1 MWHEVPLRS
10 NNISKSRLVKV
21 GFFDKNSSHFHKLH
35 HIYWVFT
42 SYIITHTYMN
52 PANRIIELTEK
63 LNHYNHRYYMDSVSE
78 ISDQE
83 FDLLLKELESLETQ
97 YPDSKL
103 LESPTQRV
111 GGTITKNFASVEHR
125 FPMLSLANTYN
136 EQELIDF
143 DERVRK
149 GLNGEAYEYICE
161 LKFDGMSLSLTYENG
176 IFVRGVTRGDGV
188 KGDDITNNV
197 KTIRTIPL
205 RINLESYISN
215 LISFEVRGEGFLPY
229 SSFEKMNAD
238 AEAAGEESYANARNA
253 ASGSF
258 KLQDSAEVARRGL
271 DAYVYQFLSD
281 KEVFTTHEES
291 LIALTKLGFNVSPTW
306 QKCTDI
312 EAVMAYIKH
321 WDEKRFSLPLATDG
335 IVIKLNSIAQ
345 REELGFTAKSPRW
358 AIAYKYK
365 AESKPAI
372 LKAVTYQVGRT
383 GAITPV
389 AELDN
394 EKRNNKGIHL
404 SGTTVKR
411 ASLHNAN
418 EIERLDLRIG
428 DTVFVEKGGEIIPKV
443 TGVDISKRDIFA
455 QPIVYPTNC
464 PECGTELT
472 RKEGE
477 ANHYC
482 PNEKGCPP
490 QIRGKIEHFIHR
502 KAMNIDSL
510 GEGKIEL
517 LYDKGLVRDVT
528 DLYDL
533 TYEKLFGLEKITE
546 DELTGK
552 VRKTGFKE
560 KTVQNIL
567 EGIEKSKQVPFKQVL
582 FGIGIRYVGA
592 TVAEKLASFFK
603 NIDNIKNADYETL
616 RTAPE
621 IGDKIALS
629 LVEYFQNPDNQAFIE
644 KLRLAGLQLSAQD
657 EVKEIEGEALIGKTF
672 LYTGTF
678 ANFEREALE
687 QKIEANGGKVVSGVS
702 GKLDFLIVG
711 EKPGSSKIEKAK
723 KLNVTMISEEEFVA
737 MLA

>member
-1 MWHEVPLRS
+1 MTSAEK
-10 NNISKSRLVKV
+10 ISQ
-21 GFFDKNSSHFHKLH
+21 
-35 HIYWVFT
+35 
-42 SYIITHTYMN
+42 
-52 PANRIIELTEK
+52 LTET
-63 LNHYNHRYYMDSVSE
+63 LNHYNQRYYMDSISE

-83 FDLLLKELESLETQ
+83 FDLLLKELENLEVQ
-97 YPDSKL
+97 YPALKL
-103 LESPTQRV
+103 PESPTHRV

-161 LKFDGMSLSLTYENG
+161 LKFDGISLSLTYENG
-176 IFVRGVTRGDGV
+176 VFVRGVTRGDGV
-188 KGDDITNNV
+188 RGDDITNNV

-205 RINLESYISN
+205 KVKTQLPIEEMGL
-215 LISFEVRGEGFLPY
+215 FEVRGEGFLPY

-291 LIALTKLGFNVSPTW
+291 LIALKSLGFNVSPTW
-306 QKCTDI
+306 QKCTNI
-312 EAVMAYIKH
+312 AAVMNYIAF
-321 WDEKRFSLPLATDG
+321 WGEKRFTLPLATDG

-345 REELGFTAKSPRW
+345 REELGYTAKSPRW

-394 EKRNNKGIHL
+394 EKQNNKGIHL

-443 TGVDISKRDIFA
+443 TSVDISKRNMFA
-455 QPIVYPTNC
+455 QPIVYPTIC
-464 PECGTELT
+464 PECGAALT
-472 RKEGE
+472 RKESE

-546 DELTGK
+546 DEVTGK
-552 VRKTGFKE
+552 VRKIGFKE

-629 LVEYFQNPDNQAFIE
+629 VIEYFQNPENQTFIE
-644 KLRLAGLQLSAQD
+644 KLRLAGLQFSAQD
-657 EVKEIEGEALIGKTF
+657 EVREIEGESLIGKTF

-723 KLNVTMISEEEFVA
+723 KLNVTMISEDEFLA
-737 MLA
+737 MLS

>member
-1 MWHEVPLRS
+1 
-10 NNISKSRLVKV
+10 
-21 GFFDKNSSHFHKLH
+21 
-35 HIYWVFT
+35 
-42 SYIITHTYMN
+42 MN
-52 PANRIIELTEK
+52 PAERIAELTEK
-63 LNHYNHRYYMDSVSE
+63 LNYYNQRYYMDSVSE

-83 FDLLLKELESLETQ
+83 FDMLLKELESLENQ
-97 YPDSKL
+97 YPDLKL
-103 LESPTQRV
+103 PESPTHRV

-149 GLNGEAYEYICE
+149 GLNGETYEYICE
-161 LKFDGMSLSLTYENG
+161 LKFDGISLSMTYENG
-176 IFVRGVTRGDGV
+176 VFVRGVTRGDGV
-188 KGDDITNNV
+188 RGDDITNNV
-197 KTIRTIPL
+197 KTIKTLPL
-205 RINLESYISN
+205 RVAPPSGAGGA
-215 LISFEVRGEGFLPY
+215 FEIRGEGFLPY
-229 SSFEKMNAD
+229 SSFEKMNAE

-281 KEVFTTHEES
+281 EEVFTTHEES
-291 LIALTKLGFNVSPTW
+291 LIALKGLGFNVSQTW
-306 QKCTDI
+306 RKCSTI
-312 EAVMAYIKH
+312 QEVIAYINE

-345 REELGFTAKSPRW
+345 RAELGYTAKSPRW

-394 EKRNNKGIHL
+394 EKRNGKGIHL

-418 EIERLDLRIG
+418 EIERLGLRIG

-443 TGVDISKRDIFA
+443 TAVDLAKRDMFNT
-455 QPIVYPTNC
+455 QEIVYPTAC
-464 PECGTELT
+464 PECGGALT

-482 PNEKGCPP
+482 TNEKGCPP
-490 QIRGKIEHFIHR
+490 QIRGRIEHFIHR

-517 LYDKGLVRDVT
+517 LYDKGLVKDIT

-533 TYEKLFGLEKITE
+533 TYEKLFGLEKVTE

-552 VRKTGFKE
+552 IRKIGFKE

-567 EGIEKSKQVPFKQVL
+567 DGIEKSKQAPFKQVL

-621 IGDKIALS
+621 IGDKIAQS
-629 LVEYFQNPDNQAFIE
+629 IIEFFQNEDNLALIE
-644 KLRLAGLQLSAQD
+644 RLRAAGLQMAAQD
-657 EVKEIEGEALIGKTF
+657 EVKEIEGDQLAGKTF

-723 KLNVTMISEEEFVA
+723 KLNVKMISEEEFMA
-737 MLA
+737 MIG

>member
-1 MWHEVPLRS
+1 MNTAEH
-10 NNISKSRLVKV
+10 IS
-21 GFFDKNSSHFHKLH
+21 
-35 HIYWVFT
+35 
-42 SYIITHTYMN
+42 
-52 PANRIIELTEK
+52 ELTEK
-63 LNHYNHRYYMDSVSE
+63 LNYYNQRYYMNSVSE
-78 ISDQE
+78 ISDQD
-83 FDLLLKELESLETQ
+83 FDLLLKELESLENQ
-97 YPDSKL
+97 YPNLKL
-103 LESPTQRV
+103 PESPTHRV

-125 FPMLSLANTYN
+125 YPMLSLANTYN

-143 DERVRK
+143 DERVKK

-161 LKFDGMSLSLTYENG
+161 LKFDGISLSLTYENG

-188 KGDDITNNV
+188 KGDDISNNV
-197 KTIRTIPL
+197 KTIKTLPL
-205 RINLESYISN
+205 KVAPPAPKVETAPLGAGGG
-215 LISFEVRGEGFLPY
+215 FEIRGEGFLPY

-238 AEAAGEESYANARNA
+238 AEAVGEESYANARNA

-281 KEVFTTHEES
+281 EEVFATHEES
-291 LIALTKLGFNVSPTW
+291 LIALRNLGFNVSPTW

-312 EAVMAYIKH
+312 QSVIEYIKL

-335 IVIKLNSIAQ
+335 IVIKINSIAQ
-345 REELGFTAKSPRW
+345 RTELGYTAKSPRW

-394 EKRNNKGIHL
+394 DKLNGKGIHL

-418 EIERLDLRIG
+418 EIERLGLRIG

-443 TGVDISKRDIFA
+443 TAVDVSKRDMFNTQEIIY
-455 QPIVYPTNC
+455 PITC
-464 PECGTELT
+464 PECGGALT

-482 PNEKGCPP
+482 TNEKGCPP
-490 QIRGKIEHFIHR
+490 QIRGRIEHFIHR

-517 LYDKGLVRDVT
+517 LYDKGLVNDIT

-533 TYEKLFGLEKITE
+533 TYDKLFGLEKVTE

-552 VRKTGFKE
+552 TRKIGFKE

-567 EGIEKSKQVPFKQVL
+567 EGIEKSKQAPFKQVL

-621 IGDKIALS
+621 IGDKIAQS
-629 LVEYFQNPDNQAFIE
+629 IVEYFQNEENKIFIE
-644 KLRLAGLQLSAQD
+644 RLRLAGLSFSAQD
-657 EVKEIEGEALIGKTF
+657 EVKEFEGDQLIGKTF

-678 ANFEREALE
+678 VNFEREALE
-687 QKIEANGGKVVSGVS
+687 QKIEANRGKVVSGVS
-702 GKLDFLIVG
+702 GKLDFLIIG
-711 EKPGSSKIEKAK
+711 EKPGASKIQKAQ
-723 KLNVTMISEEEFVA
+723 KLNVKMISEEEFIA
-737 MLA
+737 MLG

>member
-1 MWHEVPLRS
+1 
-10 NNISKSRLVKV
+10 
-21 GFFDKNSSHFHKLH
+21 
-35 HIYWVFT
+35 
-42 SYIITHTYMN
+42 MN
-52 PANRIIELTEK
+52 PAERISELSEK
-63 LNHYNHRYYMDSVSE
+63 LNYYNQRYYMDSISE
-78 ISDQE
+78 ISDQD
-83 FDLLLKELESLETQ
+83 FDGLLKELESLENQ
-97 YPDSKL
+97 YPDLKL
-103 LESPTQRV
+103 PESPTHRV

-125 FPMLSLANTYN
+125 YPMLSLANTYN

-143 DERVRK
+143 DERVKK

-161 LKFDGMSLSLTYENG
+161 LKFDGISLSMTYENG

-188 KGDDITNNV
+188 RGDDITNNV
-197 KTIRTIPL
+197 KTLKTLPL
-205 RINLESYISN
+205 KIKTPPSGAIGA
-215 LISFEVRGEGFLPY
+215 FEIRGEGFLPY
-229 SSFEKMNAD
+229 SSFEKMNVD

-281 KEVFTTHEES
+281 EEVFATHEES
-291 LIALTKLGFNVSPTW
+291 LVALKNLGFNVSPTW

-312 EAVMAYIKH
+312 QLVIEYIKL
-321 WDEKRFSLPLATDG
+321 WDEKRFTLPLATDG

-345 REELGFTAKSPRW
+345 RTELGYTAKSPRW

-394 EKRNNKGIHL
+394 EKLNGKGIHL

-418 EIERLDLRIG
+418 EIERLGLRIG
-428 DTVFVEKGGEIIPKV
+428 DTVLVEKGGEIIPKV
-443 TGVDISKRDIFA
+443 TAVDLSKRDMFNT
-455 QPIVYPTNC
+455 QEIVYPTAC
-464 PECGTELT
+464 PECGGVLT

-482 PNEKGCPP
+482 INEKGCPP
-490 QIRGKIEHFIHR
+490 QIRGRIEHFIHR

-517 LYDKGLVRDVT
+517 LYDKGLVNDIT

-533 TYEKLFGLEKITE
+533 TYDKLFGLEKIIE

-552 VRKTGFKE
+552 IRKIGFKD

-567 EGIEKSKQVPFKQVL
+567 EGIEKSKQAPFKQVL

-592 TVAEKLASFFK
+592 TVADKLASFFK
-603 NIDNIKNADYETL
+603 NIDTIKNADYETL

-621 IGDKIALS
+621 IGDKIAQS
-629 LVEYFQNPDNQAFIE
+629 IIEFFQSEENQVFIE
-644 KLRLAGLQLSAQD
+644 KLRLAGLQFSAQD
-657 EVKEIEGEALIGKTF
+657 EVKEMEGYQLMEKTF

-711 EKPGSSKIEKAK
+711 EKPGTSKIQKAQ
-723 KLNVTMISEEEFVA
+723 KLNVKMISEEEFMA
-737 MLA
+737 MLE

>member
-1 MWHEVPLRS
+1 MTSAEK
-10 NNISKSRLVKV
+10 ISQ
-21 GFFDKNSSHFHKLH
+21 
-35 HIYWVFT
+35 
-42 SYIITHTYMN
+42 
-52 PANRIIELTEK
+52 LTET
-63 LNHYNHRYYMDSVSE
+63 LNHYNQRYYMDSISE

-83 FDLLLKELESLETQ
+83 FDLLLKELENLEVQ
-97 YPDSKL
+97 YPALKL
-103 LESPTQRV
+103 PESPTHRV

-161 LKFDGMSLSLTYENG
+161 LKFDGISLSLTYENG
-176 IFVRGVTRGDGV
+176 VFVRGVTRGDGV
-188 KGDDITNNV
+188 RGDDITNNV

-205 RINLESYISN
+205 KVKIRLPIEEMGL
-215 LISFEVRGEGFLPY
+215 FEVRGEGFLPY

-291 LIALTKLGFNVSPTW
+291 LIALKSLGFNVSPTW
-306 QKCTDI
+306 QKCTNI
-312 EAVMAYIKH
+312 AAVMNYIAF
-321 WDEKRFSLPLATDG
+321 WGEKRFTLPLATDG

-345 REELGFTAKSPRW
+345 REELGYTAKSPRW

-394 EKRNNKGIHL
+394 EKQNNKGIHL

-443 TGVDISKRDIFA
+443 TSVDISKRNIFA
-455 QPIVYPTNC
+455 QPIVYPTIC
-464 PECGTELT
+464 PECGAALT
-472 RKEGE
+472 RKESE

-546 DELTGK
+546 DEVTGK
-552 VRKTGFKE
+552 VRKIGFKE

-629 LVEYFQNPDNQAFIE
+629 VIEYFQNPENQTFIE
-644 KLRLAGLQLSAQD
+644 KLRLAGLQFSAQD
-657 EVKEIEGEALIGKTF
+657 EVREIEGESLIGKTF

-723 KLNVTMISEEEFVA
+723 KLNVTMISEDEFLA
-737 MLA
+737 MLS

>member
-1 MWHEVPLRS
+1 
-10 NNISKSRLVKV
+10 
-21 GFFDKNSSHFHKLH
+21 
-35 HIYWVFT
+35 
-42 SYIITHTYMN
+42 MN
-52 PANRIIELTEK
+52 PAERISELTEK
-63 LNHYNHRYYMDSVSE
+63 LNYYNQRYYMDSVSE

-83 FDLLLKELESLETQ
+83 FDLLLKELESLENQ
-97 YPDSKL
+97 YPDLKL
-103 LESPTQRV
+103 PESPTHRV
-111 GGTITKNFASVEHR
+111 GGTITKNFASIEHR
-125 FPMLSLANTYN
+125 YPMLSLANTYN

-143 DERVRK
+143 DERVKK

-161 LKFDGMSLSLTYENG
+161 LKFDGISLSMTYENG

-188 KGDDITNNV
+188 RGDDITNNV
-197 KTIRTIPL
+197 KTIKTIPL
-205 RINLESYISN
+205 RINPNSEIQIPN
-215 LISFEVRGEGFLPY
+215 LMEVRGEGFLPY
-229 SSFEKMNAD
+229 SSFEKMNTD

-258 KLQDSAEVARRGL
+258 KLQDSSEVSRRGL
-271 DAYVYQFLSD
+271 DAYVYQFLSAE
-281 KEVFTTHEES
+281 EVFATHEES
-291 LIALTKLGFNVSPTW
+291 LIALKNLGFNVSPTW

-312 EAVMAYIKH
+312 QSVIEYIKI

-345 REELGFTAKSPRW
+345 RAELGYTAKSPRW

-394 EKRNNKGIHL
+394 DKLNGKGIHL

-418 EIERLDLRIG
+418 EIERLGLRIG

-443 TGVDISKRDIFA
+443 TAVDLSKRDMFNT
-455 QPIVYPTNC
+455 QEIVYPTTC
-464 PECGTELT
+464 PECGGALT

-482 PNEKGCPP
+482 TNEKGCPP

-517 LYDKGLVRDVT
+517 LYDKGLVNDIT

-533 TYEKLFGLEKITE
+533 TYEKLFGLEKVTE

-552 VRKTGFKE
+552 IRKTGFKE

-567 EGIEKSKQVPFKQVL
+567 EGIEKSKQAPFKQVL

-621 IGDKIALS
+621 IGDKIAQS
-629 LVEYFQNPDNQAFIE
+629 IVEYFQSEENQAFIE
-644 KLRLAGLQLSAQD
+644 KLRLAGLQFSAQD
-657 EVKEIEGEALIGKTF
+657 EVKEIEGDQLTGKTF

-711 EKPGSSKIEKAK
+711 EKPGASKIQKAQ
-723 KLNVTMISEEEFVA
+723 KLNVKMISEEEFMA
-737 MLA
+737 MLG

>member
-1 MWHEVPLRS
+1 
-10 NNISKSRLVKV
+10 
-21 GFFDKNSSHFHKLH
+21 
-35 HIYWVFT
+35 
-42 SYIITHTYMN
+42 MN
-52 PANRIIELTEK
+52 PAERIAELTEK
-63 LNHYNHRYYMDSVSE
+63 LNYYNQRYYMDSVSE

-83 FDLLLKELESLETQ
+83 FDMLLKELESLENQ
-97 YPDSKL
+97 YPDLKL
-103 LESPTQRV
+103 PESPTHRV

-149 GLNGEAYEYICE
+149 GLNGETYEYICE
-161 LKFDGMSLSLTYENG
+161 LKFDGISLSMTYENG
-176 IFVRGVTRGDGV
+176 VFVRGVTRGDGV
-188 KGDDITNNV
+188 RGDDITNNV
-197 KTIRTIPL
+197 KTIRTLPL
-205 RINLESYISN
+205 RVAPPSGAGGA
-215 LISFEVRGEGFLPY
+215 FEIRGEGFLPY
-229 SSFEKMNAD
+229 SSFEKMNAE

-281 KEVFTTHEES
+281 EEVFATHEES
-291 LIALTKLGFNVSPTW
+291 LIALKGLGFNVSQTW
-306 QKCTDI
+306 RKCSTI
-312 EAVMAYIKH
+312 QEVIAYINE

-345 REELGFTAKSPRW
+345 RAELGYTAKSPRW

-394 EKRNNKGIHL
+394 EKLNGKGIHL

-418 EIERLDLRIG
+418 EIERLGLRIG

-443 TGVDISKRDIFA
+443 TAVDLAKRDMFNT
-455 QPIVYPTNC
+455 QEIVYPTAC
-464 PECGTELT
+464 PECGGALT

-482 PNEKGCPP
+482 TNEKGCPP
-490 QIRGKIEHFIHR
+490 QIRGRIEHFIHR

-517 LYDKGLVRDVT
+517 LYDKGLVKDIT

-533 TYEKLFGLEKITE
+533 TYEKLFGLEKVTE

-552 VRKTGFKE
+552 IRKIGFKE

-567 EGIEKSKQVPFKQVL
+567 DGIEKSKQAPFKQVL

-621 IGDKIALS
+621 IGDKIAQS
-629 LVEYFQNPDNQAFIE
+629 IIEFFQNEDNLALIE
-644 KLRLAGLQLSAQD
+644 RLRAAGLQMAAQD
-657 EVKEIEGEALIGKTF
+657 EVKEIEGDQLAGKTF

-723 KLNVTMISEEEFVA
+723 KLNVKMISEEEFMA
-737 MLA
+737 MIG

>member
-1 MWHEVPLRS
+1 
-10 NNISKSRLVKV
+10 
-21 GFFDKNSSHFHKLH
+21 
-35 HIYWVFT
+35 
-42 SYIITHTYMN
+42 MN
-52 PANRIIELTEK
+52 PAERISELTEK
-63 LNHYNHRYYMDSVSE
+63 LNYYNQRYYMDSVSE
-78 ISDQE
+78 ISDQD
-83 FDLLLKELESLETQ
+83 FDLLLKELESLENQ
-97 YPDSKL
+97 YPELKL
-103 LESPTQRV
+103 PESPTHRV

-125 FPMLSLANTYN
+125 YPMLSLANTYN

-143 DERVRK
+143 DERVKK
-149 GLNGEAYEYICE
+149 GLNGEAYEYICD
-161 LKFDGMSLSLTYENG
+161 LKFDGISLSMTYENS

-188 KGDDITNNV
+188 RGDDITNNV
-197 KTIRTIPL
+197 KTIKTLPL
-205 RINLESYISN
+205 KVAAPRGGA
-215 LISFEVRGEGFLPY
+215 FEIRGEGFLPY

-238 AEAAGEESYANARNA
+238 AEAAGEESYADARYA
-253 ASGSF
+253 VSGSF
-258 KLQDSAEVARRGL
+258 KLQDSGEVARRGL

-281 KEVFTTHEES
+281 EEVFTTHEES
-291 LIALTKLGFNVSPTW
+291 LIALKNLGFNVSQTW

-312 EAVMAYIKH
+312 QSVIEYIKL
-321 WDEKRFSLPLATDG
+321 WDEKRYSLPLATDG

-345 REELGFTAKSPRW
+345 RAELGYTAKSQRW

-394 EKRNNKGIHL
+394 DKLNGKGIHL

-418 EIERLDLRIG
+418 EIERLGLRIG

-443 TGVDISKRDIFA
+443 TAVDVSKRDLLST
-455 QPIVYPTNC
+455 QEIVYPTTC
-464 PECGTELT
+464 PECGGQLT

-482 PNEKGCPP
+482 TNEKGCPP
-490 QIRGKIEHFIHR
+490 QIRGRIEHFIHR

-517 LYDKGLVRDVT
+517 LYDKGLVNDIT

-533 TYEKLFGLEKITE
+533 TYDKLFGLEKIIE

-552 VRKTGFKE
+552 IRKIGFKE

-567 EGIEKSKQVPFKQVL
+567 EGIEKSKQAPFKQVL

-621 IGDKIALS
+621 IGDKIAQS
-629 LVEYFQNPDNQAFIE
+629 IVEYFQNEENQIFIE
-644 KLRLAGLQLSAQD
+644 RLRLAGLQFSAQD
-657 EVKEIEGEALIGKTF
+657 EVKEFEGDQLTGKTF

-678 ANFEREALE
+678 VNFEREALE

-711 EKPGSSKIEKAK
+711 DKPGASKIQKAQ
-723 KLNVTMISEEEFVA
+723 KLNVRMISEEEFME
-737 MLA
+737 MLG

>member
-1 MWHEVPLRS
+1 
-10 NNISKSRLVKV
+10 
-21 GFFDKNSSHFHKLH
+21 
-35 HIYWVFT
+35 
-42 SYIITHTYMN
+42 MN
-52 PANRIIELTEK
+52 PAERIIELTEK
-63 LNHYNHRYYMDSVSE
+63 LNYYNQRYYMDSVSE

-83 FDLLLKELESLETQ
+83 FDLLLKELENLESQ
-97 YPDSKL
+97 YPNLKL
-103 LESPTQRV
+103 PESPTHRV

-161 LKFDGMSLSLTYENG
+161 LKFDGISLSLTYENG
-176 IFVRGVTRGDGV
+176 VFVRGVTRGDGV
-188 KGDDITNNV
+188 RGDDITNNV

-205 RINLESYISN
+205 RINPTPDPSPKERGAFPPSQSGRVGVGL
-215 LISFEVRGEGFLPY
+215 FEVRGEGFLPY
-229 SSFEKMNAD
+229 TSFEKMNAD

-281 KEVFTTHEES
+281 EEVFATHEES
-291 LIALTKLGFNVSPTW
+291 LVALKNLGFNVSQTW

-312 EAVMAYIKH
+312 EAVMSYIKH

-335 IVIKLNSIAQ
+335 IVIKLNSFTQ
-345 REELGFTAKSPRW
+345 REELGYTAKSPRW

-443 TGVDISKRDIFA
+443 TGVDVSKRGMFA
-455 QPIVYPTNC
+455 QPIVYPTQC
-464 PECGTELT
+464 PECGAELT

-482 PNEKGCPP
+482 PNDKGCPP

-517 LYDKGLVRDVT
+517 LYDKGLVRDIT

-546 DELTGK
+546 DEITGK
-552 VRKTGFKE
+552 IRKIGFKE

-629 LVEYFQNPDNQAFIE
+629 VIEYFQNPDNQLFIE
-644 KLRLAGLQLSAQD
+644 KLRLAGLQFSAQD
-657 EVKEIEGEALIGKTF
+657 EVKEMEGDSLIGKTF

-687 QKIEANGGKVVSGVS
+687 QKIEANGGKIVSGVS

-723 KLNVTMISEEEFVA
+723 KLNVKMISEDEFLE

>member
-1 MWHEVPLRS
+1 MTSAEK
-10 NNISKSRLVKV
+10 ISQ
-21 GFFDKNSSHFHKLH
+21 
-35 HIYWVFT
+35 
-42 SYIITHTYMN
+42 
-52 PANRIIELTEK
+52 LTET
-63 LNHYNHRYYMDSVSE
+63 LNHYNQRYYMDSISE

-83 FDLLLKELESLETQ
+83 FDLLLKELENLEVQ
-97 YPDSKL
+97 YPALKL
-103 LESPTQRV
+103 PESPTHRV

-161 LKFDGMSLSLTYENG
+161 LKFDGISLSLTYENG
-176 IFVRGVTRGDGV
+176 VFVRGVTRGDGV
-188 KGDDITNNV
+188 RGDDITNNV

-205 RINLESYISN
+205 KVKTQLPIEEMGL
-215 LISFEVRGEGFLPY
+215 FEVRGEGFLPY

-291 LIALTKLGFNVSPTW
+291 LIALKSLGFNVSPTW
-306 QKCTDI
+306 QKCTNI
-312 EAVMAYIKH
+312 AAVMNYIAF
-321 WDEKRFSLPLATDG
+321 WGEKRFTLPLATDG

-345 REELGFTAKSPRW
+345 REELGYTAKSPRW

-394 EKRNNKGIHL
+394 EKQNNKGIHL

-443 TGVDISKRDIFA
+443 TSVDISKRNMFA
-455 QPIVYPTNC
+455 QPIVYPTIC
-464 PECGTELT
+464 PECGAALT
-472 RKEGE
+472 RKESE

-533 TYEKLFGLEKITE
+533 THEKLFGLEKITE
-546 DELTGK
+546 DEVTGK
-552 VRKTGFKE
+552 VRKIGFKE

-629 LVEYFQNPDNQAFIE
+629 VIEYFQNPENQTFIE
-644 KLRLAGLQLSAQD
+644 KLRLAGLQFSAQD
-657 EVKEIEGEALIGKTF
+657 EVREIEGESLIGKTF

-723 KLNVTMISEEEFVA
+723 KLNVTMISEDEFLA
-737 MLA
+737 MLS

>member
-1 MWHEVPLRS
+1 
-10 NNISKSRLVKV
+10 
-21 GFFDKNSSHFHKLH
+21 
-35 HIYWVFT
+35 
-42 SYIITHTYMN
+42 MN
-52 PANRIIELTEK
+52 PAERIAELTEK
-63 LNHYNHRYYMDSVSE
+63 LNYYNQRYYMDSVSE

-83 FDLLLKELESLETQ
+83 FDMLLKELESLENQ
-97 YPDSKL
+97 YPDLKL
-103 LESPTQRV
+103 PESPTHRV

-149 GLNGEAYEYICE
+149 GLNGETYEYICE
-161 LKFDGMSLSLTYENG
+161 LKFDGISLSMTYENG
-176 IFVRGVTRGDGV
+176 VFVRGVTRGDGV
-188 KGDDITNNV
+188 RGDDITNNV
-197 KTIRTIPL
+197 KTIKTLPL
-205 RINLESYISN
+205 RVAPPSGAGGA
-215 LISFEVRGEGFLPY
+215 FEIRGEGFLPY
-229 SSFEKMNAD
+229 SSFEKMNAE

-281 KEVFTTHEES
+281 EEVFATHEES
-291 LIALTKLGFNVSPTW
+291 LIALKGLGFNVSQTW
-306 QKCTDI
+306 RKCSTI
-312 EAVMAYIKH
+312 QEVIAYINE

-345 REELGFTAKSPRW
+345 RAELGYTAKSPRW

-394 EKRNNKGIHL
+394 EKLNGKGIHL

-418 EIERLDLRIG
+418 EIERLGLRIG

-443 TGVDISKRDIFA
+443 TAVDLAKRDMFNT
-455 QPIVYPTNC
+455 QEIVYPTAC
-464 PECGTELT
+464 PECGGALT

-482 PNEKGCPP
+482 TNEKGCPP
-490 QIRGKIEHFIHR
+490 QIRGRIEHFIHR

-517 LYDKGLVRDVT
+517 LYDKGLVKDIT

-533 TYEKLFGLEKITE
+533 TYEKLFGLEKVTE

-552 VRKTGFKE
+552 IRKIGFKE

-567 EGIEKSKQVPFKQVL
+567 DGIEKSKQAPFKQVL
-582 FGIGIRYVGA
+582 FGIGIRYVGV

-621 IGDKIALS
+621 IGDKIAQS
-629 LVEYFQNPDNQAFIE
+629 IIEFFQNEDNLALIE
-644 KLRLAGLQLSAQD
+644 RLRAAGLQMAAQD
-657 EVKEIEGEALIGKTF
+657 EVKEIEGDQLAGKTF

-723 KLNVTMISEEEFVA
+723 KLNVKMISEEEFMA
-737 MLA
+737 MIG

>member
-1 MWHEVPLRS
+1 
-10 NNISKSRLVKV
+10 
-21 GFFDKNSSHFHKLH
+21 
-35 HIYWVFT
+35 
-42 SYIITHTYMN
+42 MN
-52 PANRIIELTEK
+52 PSERINELTEK

-83 FDLLLKELESLETQ
+83 FDILLKELENLEAQ
-97 YPDSKL
+97 YPDLKL

-111 GGTITKNFASVEHR
+111 GGTITKNFASIKHR
-125 FPMLSLANTYN
+125 YPMLSLANTYN

-149 GLNGEAYEYICE
+149 GLHGEAYEYICE

-205 RINLESYISN
+205 KINLASQIGRRSVSN
-215 LISFEVRGEGFLPY
+215 LLSFEVRGEGFLPY

-258 KLQDSAEVARRGL
+258 KLQDSTEVARRGL
-271 DAYVYQFLSD
+271 DAFVYQFLSD
-281 KEVFTTHEES
+281 EEVFATHEES
-291 LIALTKLGFNVSPTW
+291 IIALKNLGFNVSQTW

-312 EAVMAYIKH
+312 EAVMAFIKH
-321 WDEKRFSLPLATDG
+321 WDENRFSLPLATDG

-345 REELGFTAKSPRW
+345 REELGYTAKSPRW

-383 GAITPV
+383 GSITPV

-428 DTVFVEKGGEIIPKV
+428 DTVFVEKGGEIIPKI
-443 TGVDISKRDIFA
+443 TGVDISKRDMFA
-455 QPIVYPTNC
+455 QSIIYPTHC
-464 PECGTELT
+464 PECGAELT

-482 PNEKGCPP
+482 PNDKGCPP

-567 EGIEKSKQVPFKQVL
+567 DGIEKSKQVPFKQVL

-629 LVEYFQNPDNQAFIE
+629 VVEYFQNPDNQAFIE
-644 KLRLAGLQLSAQD
+644 KLRLAGLQFSGQD

-723 KLNVTMISEEEFVA
+723 KLNVTMISEEEFMT
-737 MLA
+737 MLT

>member
-1 MWHEVPLRS
+1 M
-10 NNISKSRLVKV
+10 
-21 GFFDKNSSHFHKLH
+21 
-35 HIYWVFT
+35 T
-42 SYIITHTYMN
+42 
-52 PANRIIELTEK
+52 PAERIAELTEK
-63 LNHYNHRYYMDSVSE
+63 LNHYNQRYYMDSVSE

-83 FDLLLKELESLETQ
+83 FDILLKELENLEAQ
-97 YPDSKL
+97 FPDLKR

-345 REELGFTAKSPRW
+345 REELGYTAKSPRW

-737 MLA
+737 MLG

>member
-1 MWHEVPLRS
+1 MTSAEK
-10 NNISKSRLVKV
+10 ISQ
-21 GFFDKNSSHFHKLH
+21 
-35 HIYWVFT
+35 
-42 SYIITHTYMN
+42 
-52 PANRIIELTEK
+52 LTET
-63 LNHYNHRYYMDSVSE
+63 LNHYNQRYYMDSISE

-83 FDLLLKELESLETQ
+83 FDLLLKELENLEVQ
-97 YPDSKL
+97 YPSLKL
-103 LESPTQRV
+103 PESPTHRV

-161 LKFDGMSLSLTYENG
+161 LKFDGISLSLTYENG
-176 IFVRGVTRGDGV
+176 VFVRGVTRGDGV
-188 KGDDITNNV
+188 RGDDITNNV

-205 RINLESYISN
+205 KVKTQLPIEEMGL
-215 LISFEVRGEGFLPY
+215 FEVRGEGFLPY

-291 LIALTKLGFNVSPTW
+291 LIALKSLGFNVSPTW
-306 QKCTDI
+306 QKCTNI
-312 EAVMAYIKH
+312 AAVMNYIAF
-321 WDEKRFSLPLATDG
+321 WGEKRFTLPLATDG

-345 REELGFTAKSPRW
+345 REELGYTAKSPRW

-394 EKRNNKGIHL
+394 EKQNNKGIHL

-443 TGVDISKRDIFA
+443 TSVDISKRNIFA
-455 QPIVYPTNC
+455 QPIVYPTIC
-464 PECGTELT
+464 PECGAALT
-472 RKEGE
+472 RKESE

-546 DELTGK
+546 DEVTGK
-552 VRKTGFKE
+552 VRKIGFKE

-629 LVEYFQNPDNQAFIE
+629 VIEYFQNPENQTFIE
-644 KLRLAGLQLSAQD
+644 KLRLAGLQFSAQD
-657 EVKEIEGEALIGKTF
+657 EVREIEGESLIGKTF

-723 KLNVTMISEEEFVA
+723 KLNVTMISEDEFLA
-737 MLA
+737 MLS

>member
-1 MWHEVPLRS
+1 MTSAEK
-10 NNISKSRLVKV
+10 ISQ
-21 GFFDKNSSHFHKLH
+21 
-35 HIYWVFT
+35 
-42 SYIITHTYMN
+42 
-52 PANRIIELTEK
+52 LTET
-63 LNHYNHRYYMDSVSE
+63 LNHYNQRYYMDSISE

-83 FDLLLKELESLETQ
+83 FDLLLKELENLEVQ
-97 YPDSKL
+97 YPALKL
-103 LESPTQRV
+103 PESPTHRV

-161 LKFDGMSLSLTYENG
+161 LKFDGISLSLTYENG
-176 IFVRGVTRGDGV
+176 VFVRGVTRGDGV
-188 KGDDITNNV
+188 RGDDITNNV

-205 RINLESYISN
+205 KVTTQLPIEEMGL
-215 LISFEVRGEGFLPY
+215 FEVRGEGFLPY

-291 LIALTKLGFNVSPTW
+291 LIALKSLGFNVSPTW
-306 QKCTDI
+306 QKCVNI
-312 EAVMAYIKH
+312 AAVMNYIAF
-321 WDEKRFSLPLATDG
+321 WGEKRFTLPLATDG

-345 REELGFTAKSPRW
+345 REELGYTAKSPRW

-394 EKRNNKGIHL
+394 EKQNNKGIHL

-443 TGVDISKRDIFA
+443 TSVDISKRNMFA
-455 QPIVYPTNC
+455 QPIVYPTIC
-464 PECGTELT
+464 PECGATLT
-472 RKEGE
+472 RKESE

-533 TYEKLFGLEKITE
+533 THEKLFGLEKITE

-552 VRKTGFKE
+552 VRKIGFKE

-629 LVEYFQNPDNQAFIE
+629 VIEYFQNPENQTFIE
-644 KLRLAGLQLSAQD
+644 KLRLAGLQFSAHD
-657 EVKEIEGEALIGKTF
+657 EVREIESESLIGKTF

-723 KLNVTMISEEEFVA
+723 KLNVTMISEDEFLA
-737 MLA
+737 MLS

>member
-1 MWHEVPLRS
+1 
-10 NNISKSRLVKV
+10 
-21 GFFDKNSSHFHKLH
+21 
-35 HIYWVFT
+35 
-42 SYIITHTYMN
+42 MN
-52 PANRIIELTEK
+52 PAERISELTEK
-63 LNHYNHRYYMDSVSE
+63 LNYYNQRYYMDSVSE

-83 FDLLLKELESLETQ
+83 FDLLLKELESLENQ
-97 YPDSKL
+97 YPDLKL
-103 LESPTQRV
+103 LESPTHRV
-111 GGTITKNFASVEHR
+111 GGTITKNFVSVEHR
-125 FPMLSLANTYN
+125 YPMLSLANTYN

-143 DERVRK
+143 DERVKK

-161 LKFDGMSLSLTYENG
+161 LKFDGISLSMTYENG
-176 IFVRGVTRGDGV
+176 IFIRGVTRGDGV
-188 KGDDITNNV
+188 RGDDITNNV
-197 KTIRTIPL
+197 KTIKTIPL
-205 RINLESYISN
+205 RINPNSEIQIPN
-215 LISFEVRGEGFLPY
+215 LMEVRGEGFLPY

-281 KEVFTTHEES
+281 EEVFATHEES
-291 LIALTKLGFNVSPTW
+291 LIALKNLGFNVSPTW
-306 QKCTDI
+306 QKCSDI
-312 EAVMAYIKH
+312 QAVIEYIKL

-345 REELGFTAKSPRW
+345 RAELGYTAKSPRW

-394 EKRNNKGIHL
+394 DKLNGKGIHL

-418 EIERLDLRIG
+418 EIERLGLRIG

-443 TGVDISKRDIFA
+443 TAVDLSKRDMFNT
-455 QPIVYPTNC
+455 QEIVYPTTC
-464 PECGTELT
+464 PECGGALT

-482 PNEKGCPP
+482 TNEKGCPP

-517 LYDKGLVRDVT
+517 LYDKGLVNDIT

-533 TYEKLFGLEKITE
+533 TYDKLFGLEKVTE

-552 VRKTGFKE
+552 IRKTGFKE

-567 EGIEKSKQVPFKQVL
+567 EGIEKSKQAPFKQVL

-621 IGDKIALS
+621 IGDKIAQS
-629 LVEYFQNPDNQAFIE
+629 IVEYFQSEENQIFIE
-644 KLRLAGLQLSAQD
+644 KLRLAGLQFSAQD
-657 EVKEIEGEALIGKTF
+657 EVKEIEGDQLTGKTF

-711 EKPGSSKIEKAK
+711 EKPGASKIQKAQ
-723 KLNVTMISEEEFVA
+723 KLNVKMISEDEFMA
-737 MLA
+737 MLG

>member
-1 MWHEVPLRS
+1 MTSAEK
-10 NNISKSRLVKV
+10 ISQ
-21 GFFDKNSSHFHKLH
+21 
-35 HIYWVFT
+35 
-42 SYIITHTYMN
+42 
-52 PANRIIELTEK
+52 LTET
-63 LNHYNHRYYMDSVSE
+63 LNHYNQRYYMDSISE

-83 FDLLLKELESLETQ
+83 FDLLLKELENLEVQ
-97 YPDSKL
+97 YPSLKL
-103 LESPTQRV
+103 PESPTHRV

-161 LKFDGMSLSLTYENG
+161 LKFDGISLSLTYENG
-176 IFVRGVTRGDGV
+176 VFVRGVTRGDGV
-188 KGDDITNNV
+188 RGDDITNNV

-205 RINLESYISN
+205 KVKIRLPIEEMGL
-215 LISFEVRGEGFLPY
+215 FEVRGEGFLPY

-291 LIALTKLGFNVSPTW
+291 LIALKSLGFNVSPTW
-306 QKCTDI
+306 QKCTNI
-312 EAVMAYIKH
+312 AAVMNYIAF
-321 WDEKRFSLPLATDG
+321 WGEKRFTLPLATDG

-345 REELGFTAKSPRW
+345 REELGYTAKSPRW

-394 EKRNNKGIHL
+394 EKQNNKGIHL

-443 TGVDISKRDIFA
+443 TSVDISKRNIFA
-455 QPIVYPTNC
+455 QPIVYPTIC
-464 PECGTELT
+464 PECGAALT
-472 RKEGE
+472 RKESE

-546 DELTGK
+546 DEVTGK
-552 VRKTGFKE
+552 VRKIGFKE

-629 LVEYFQNPDNQAFIE
+629 VIEYFQNPENQTFIE
-644 KLRLAGLQLSAQD
+644 KLRLAGLQFSAQD
-657 EVKEIEGEALIGKTF
+657 EVREIEGESLIGKTF

-723 KLNVTMISEEEFVA
+723 KLNVTMISEDEFLA
-737 MLA
+737 MLS

>member
-1 MWHEVPLRS
+1 
-10 NNISKSRLVKV
+10 
-21 GFFDKNSSHFHKLH
+21 
-35 HIYWVFT
+35 
-42 SYIITHTYMN
+42 MN
-52 PANRIIELTEK
+52 PAERINELTEK
-63 LNHYNHRYYMDSVSE
+63 LNYYNQRYYMDSISE

-83 FDLLLKELESLETQ
+83 FDMLLKELESLENQ
-97 YPDSKL
+97 YPDLKL
-103 LESPTQRV
+103 PESPTHRV

-125 FPMLSLANTYN
+125 YPMLSLANTYN

-143 DERVRK
+143 DERVKK
-149 GLNGEAYEYICE
+149 GLNGENYEYICE
-161 LKFDGMSLSLTYENG
+161 LKFDGISLSMTYENG

-188 KGDDITNNV
+188 RGDDITNNV
-197 KTIRTIPL
+197 KTIKTLPL
-205 RINLESYISN
+205 KVKNTFQTAPPSGATA
-215 LISFEVRGEGFLPY
+215 FEIRGEGFLPY
-229 SSFEKMNAD
+229 SSFEKMNAE

-258 KLQDSAEVARRGL
+258 KLQDSTEVARRGL

-281 KEVFTTHEES
+281 EEIFATHEES
-291 LIALTKLGFNVSPTW
+291 LIALKNLGFNVSQTW
-306 QKCTDI
+306 RKCNTI
-312 EAVMAYIKH
+312 QEVIAYINE

-345 REELGFTAKSPRW
+345 RAELGYTAKSPRW

-394 EKRNNKGIHL
+394 DKLNGKGIHL

-418 EIERLDLRIG
+418 EIERLGLRIG

-443 TGVDISKRDIFA
+443 TAVDLSKRDMFNTQEIL
-455 QPIVYPTNC
+455 YPTNC
-464 PECGTELT
+464 PECGGALT

-482 PNEKGCPP
+482 TNEKGCPP
-490 QIRGKIEHFIHR
+490 QIRGRIEHFIHR

-517 LYDKGLVRDVT
+517 LYDKGLVHDIT

-533 TYEKLFGLEKITE
+533 TYEKLFGLEKVTE
-546 DELTGK
+546 DENGK
-552 VRKTGFKE
+552 VRKIGFKE

-567 EGIEKSKQVPFKQVL
+567 EGIEKSKQAPFKQVL

-621 IGDKIALS
+621 IGDKIAQS
-629 LVEYFQNPDNQAFIE
+629 IVEYFQNEENQVFIE
-644 KLRLAGLQLSAQD
+644 KLRLAGLQFSARD
-657 EVKEIEGEALIGKTF
+657 EVKEMEGDQLAGKTF

-711 EKPGSSKIEKAK
+711 DKPGASKIQKAQ
-723 KLNVTMISEEEFVA
+723 KLNVKMISEDEFMA
-737 MLA
+737 MLG

>member
-1 MWHEVPLRS
+1 
-10 NNISKSRLVKV
+10 
-21 GFFDKNSSHFHKLH
+21 
-35 HIYWVFT
+35 
-42 SYIITHTYMN
+42 MN
-52 PANRIIELTEK
+52 PAERIIELTEK
-63 LNHYNHRYYMDSVSE
+63 LNYFNQRYYMDSVSE

-83 FDLLLKELESLETQ
+83 FDLLLKELESLESQ
-97 YPDSKL
+97 YPDLKL
-103 LESPTQRV
+103 PESPTHRV
-111 GGTITKNFASVEHR
+111 GGTITKNFVSVEHR

-161 LKFDGMSLSLTYENG
+161 LKFDGISLSLTYENG
-176 IFVRGVTRGDGV
+176 VFVRGVTRGDGV
-188 KGDDITNNV
+188 RGDDITNNV

-205 RINLESYISN
+205 KVKTPITGI
-215 LISFEVRGEGFLPY
+215 FEVRGEGFLPY
-229 SSFEKMNAD
+229 TSFEKMNAD

-281 KEVFTTHEES
+281 EEVFTTHEES
-291 LIALTKLGFNVSPTW
+291 LVALKNLGFNVSQTW

-312 EAVMAYIKH
+312 EAVMAYIQH

-335 IVIKLNSIAQ
+335 IVIKLNSFTQ
-345 REELGFTAKSPRW
+345 REELGYTAKSPRW

-443 TGVDISKRDIFA
+443 TGVDISKRDMFA
-455 QPIVYPTNC
+455 QPIVYPTQC
-464 PECGTELT
+464 PECGAELT

-482 PNEKGCPP
+482 PNDKGCPP

-517 LYDKGLVRDVT
+517 LYDKGLVKDVT

-533 TYEKLFGLEKITE
+533 TYEKLFGLEKVTE
-546 DELTGK
+546 DEITGK
-552 VRKTGFKE
+552 VRKIGFKE

-629 LVEYFQNPDNQAFIE
+629 VVEYFQNPDNQLFIE
-644 KLRLAGLQLSAQD
+644 KLRLAGLQFSAQD
-657 EVKEIEGEALIGKTF
+657 EVKEIEGDSLIGKTF

-723 KLNVTMISEEEFVA
+723 KLNVKMISEDEFLA
-737 MLA
+737 MLG

>member
-1 MWHEVPLRS
+1 
-10 NNISKSRLVKV
+10 
-21 GFFDKNSSHFHKLH
+21 
-35 HIYWVFT
+35 
-42 SYIITHTYMN
+42 MN
-52 PANRIIELTEK
+52 PAERIAELTEK
-63 LNHYNHRYYMDSVSE
+63 LNYYNQRYYVDSVSE
-78 ISDQE
+78 ISDQN
-83 FDLLLKELESLETQ
+83 FDLMLKELENLETQ
-97 YPDSKL
+97 YPDLKL
-103 LESPTQRV
+103 LESPTHRV
-111 GGTITKNFASVEHR
+111 GGTVTKNFASVEHR
-125 FPMLSLANTYN
+125 YPMLSLANTYN

-161 LKFDGMSLSLTYENG
+161 LKFDGISLSMTYENG

-188 KGDDITNNV
+188 RGDDITNNV
-197 KTIRTIPL
+197 KTIKTIPL
-205 RINLESYISN
+205 KVNPKSQIANL
-215 LISFEVRGEGFLPY
+215 LSFEIRGEGFLPY

-281 KEVFTTHEES
+281 EEIFSTHEES
-291 LIALTKLGFNVSPTW
+291 LIALKNLGFNVSPTW
-306 QKCTDI
+306 QKCSDI
-312 EAVMAYIKH
+312 QDVMAYIKL

-345 REELGFTAKSPRW
+345 RAELGYTAKSPRW

-418 EIERLDLRIG
+418 EIERLGLRIG

-443 TGVDISKRDIFA
+443 TAVDLSKRDMFNT
-455 QPIVYPTNC
+455 QEIVYPTNC
-464 PECGTELT
+464 PECGAELT

-546 DELTGK
+546 DEVTGK
-552 VRKTGFKE
+552 IRKIGFKE

-621 IGDKIALS
+621 IGDKIAQS
-629 LVEYFQNPDNQAFIE
+629 IVEYFQNDDNQIFIE
-644 KLRLAGLQLSAQD
+644 KLRLAGLQFAAQD
-657 EVKEIEGEALIGKTF
+657 EIKEIESDQLTGKTF

-678 ANFEREALE
+678 ENFEREALE

-723 KLNVTMISEEEFVA
+723 KLNVTMISEEEFMA
-737 MLA
+737 MLN

>member
-1 MWHEVPLRS
+1 MNTAER
-10 NNISKSRLVKV
+10 IS
-21 GFFDKNSSHFHKLH
+21 
-35 HIYWVFT
+35 
-42 SYIITHTYMN
+42 
-52 PANRIIELTEK
+52 ELSEK
-63 LNHYNHRYYMDSVSE
+63 LNYYNQRYYIDSVSE
-78 ISDQE
+78 ISDQD
-83 FDLLLKELESLETQ
+83 FDLLLKELESLENQ
-97 YPDSKL
+97 YPNLKL
-103 LESPTQRV
+103 PESPTHRV

-125 FPMLSLANTYN
+125 YPMLSLSNTYN
-136 EQELIDF
+136 EEELIDF
-143 DERVRK
+143 DERVKK
-149 GLNGEAYEYICE
+149 GLNGETYEYICE
-161 LKFDGMSLSLTYENG
+161 LKFDGISLSMTYENG

-188 KGDDITNNV
+188 RGDDITNNV
-197 KTIRTIPL
+197 KTIKTLPL
-205 RINLESYISN
+205 KIKTPPSEAVGA
-215 LISFEVRGEGFLPY
+215 FEIRGEGFLPY
-229 SSFEKMNAD
+229 SSFEKMNVD

-271 DAYVYQFLSD
+271 DAYIYQFLSD
-281 KEVFTTHEES
+281 EEVFTTHEES
-291 LIALTKLGFNVSPTW
+291 LIALKNLGFNVSPTW

-312 EAVMAYIKH
+312 QSVIEYIKL

-345 REELGFTAKSPRW
+345 RAELGYTAKSPRW

-394 EKRNNKGIHL
+394 EKRNGKGIHL

-418 EIERLDLRIG
+418 EIERLGLRIG

-443 TGVDISKRDIFA
+443 TAVDVSKRDMFNTQEIIY
-455 QPIVYPTNC
+455 PITC
-464 PECGTELT
+464 PECEGALT

-482 PNEKGCPP
+482 TNEKGCPP
-490 QIRGKIEHFIHR
+490 QIRGRIEHFIHR

-517 LYDKGLVRDVT
+517 LYDKGLVNDIT

-533 TYEKLFGLEKITE
+533 TYDKLFGLEKIIE

-552 VRKTGFKE
+552 IRKIGFKD

-567 EGIEKSKQVPFKQVL
+567 DGIEKSKQAPFKQVL

-603 NIDNIKNADYETL
+603 NIDNIKNADYESL

-621 IGDKIALS
+621 IGDKIAQS
-629 LVEYFQNPDNQAFIE
+629 IVEYFKNEENKIFIE
-644 KLRLAGLQLSAQD
+644 RLRLAGLRFSAQD
-657 EVKEIEGEALIGKTF
+657 EVKEFEGDQLTGKTF

-678 ANFEREALE
+678 VNFEREELE

-702 GKLDFLIVG
+702 GKLDFLIIG
-711 EKPGSSKIEKAK
+711 EKPGASKIQKAQ
-723 KLNVTMISEEEFVA
+723 KLNVKMISEEEFME
-737 MLA
+737 MLG